1 MQMEIDGRMLN
12 NVNVLAA
19 VVSGGSFAR
28 AADMLGLT
36 PSGVSRA
43 VQRLE
48 QRIGV
53 RLFARTTRAL
63 ALTDEGRRLYE
74 EISPLLAGIDE
85 ALSAT
90 AGTAAAVTGRLR
102 VNVDAFFSGTML
114 APRVAEFLKRHPALT
129 LELVPREQ
137 LGDLVGEGFDL
148 ALRFG
153 APPESSLVARK
164 LLETQTATLAA
175 PSYLKKHGTPRSPLE
190 LAGHQCI
197 MMRSTMTGEP
207 LPWHYRQGRKSVT
220 APASGRL
227 IVGDAGTL
235 VASCLGGAGIA
246 RVKASGVRELL
257 EKGRLVQLF
266 PDWEGERFA
275 LHALY
280 PSRHLPPAKVRAF
293 LEFVDEVLPDYV

>member
-1 MQMEIDGRMLN
+1 MEFDGRMLN

-19 VVSGGSFAR
+19 VVAGGSFAR
-28 AADMLGLT
+28 AADTLGLT

-48 QRIGV
+48 QRVGV
-53 RLFARTTRAL
+53 RLFSRTTRSL

-74 EISPLLAGIDE
+74 EIGPLLAGIDE
-85 ALSAT
+85 ALTAT
-90 AGTAAAVTGRLR
+90 AGTAAAVGGRLR
-102 VNVDAFFSGTML
+102 VNVDPFFSGTML
-114 APRVAEFLKRHPALT
+114 APRIAEFLQRHPALT

-153 APPESSLVARK
+153 EPPISSLVVRK
-164 LLETQTATLAA
+164 LLDTSTVTLAA
-175 PSYLKKHGTPRSPLE
+175 PSYLKKHGVPHSPLD

-197 MMRSTMTGEP
+197 MMRSPMTGEP
-207 LPWHYRQGRKSVT
+207 IAWHYRQGRKSVT
-220 APASGRL
+220 PPTAGSL

-235 VASCLGGAGIA
+235 VASCVGGAGIA
-246 RVKASGVRELL
+246 RVKAAGVRDLL
-257 EKGRLVQLF
+257 EHGRLVQLF
-266 PDWEGERFA
+266 SDWEGERFA

-293 LEFVDEVLPDYV
+293 LDFVDEILRDYR